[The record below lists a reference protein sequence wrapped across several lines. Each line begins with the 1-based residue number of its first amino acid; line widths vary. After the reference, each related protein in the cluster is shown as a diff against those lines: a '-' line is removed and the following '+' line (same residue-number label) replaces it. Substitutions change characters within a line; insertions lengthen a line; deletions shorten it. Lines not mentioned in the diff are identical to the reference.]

1 MAQILKSRRLV
12 NPGRK
17 RRSNSGSGKRRMTL
31 KQKLHFGTARQRA
44 AAKVAMKGRRH
55 NPASRKRR
63 KTAYSQIKR
72 VRIKKQIRRASNVG
86 EIITI
91 KPLERISNSGATKRK
106 KGKITK
112 SNMARRK
119 RRSSSGTHRR
129 RRANPGAPRRRRRT
143 VAAAP
148 VHHRRRVRR
157 RRSNPSMVRTVYRN
171 RGVARRRRSVRRHR
185 NPGMVSGDFGRA
197 ISIVGGAIV
206 TKFVTDMLPA
216 SINSGIPG
224 YIATAVVAVLQGKA
238 IGKILKNPVLGK
250 DMTTGGFVYLSLRVA
265 QDFLP
270 SFNLPFGLKG
280 MGLVGPSSFYV
291 PQVPINGNM
300 GTYMLPPAVSGA
312 IAAGGMQGV
321 RRGGRTR

>member
-31 KQKLHFGTARQRA
+31 KQKLHFGSARQRA
-44 AAKVAMKGRRH
+44 AAKEALKGKRR
-55 NPASRKRR
+55 NPGTRSKVRVTRRKRIHR
-63 KTAYSQIKR
+63 TAT
-72 VRIKKQIRRASNVG
+72 RRRRNVNVG

-91 KPLERISNSGATKRK
+91 KPLERISNSGTTKRRK

-129 RRANPGAPRRRRRT
+129 RRANPGAPRRRRR
-143 VAAAP
+143 VAVAGP

-157 RRSNPSMVRTVYRN
+157 RRSNPTMVRTVYRN
-171 RGVARRRRSVRRHR
+171 RGTRRRSVRRHR